1 MGQTVPVGFKV
12 RRACL
17 ADATAVTA
25 LVATSQEALHG
36 RVDIS
41 RASVLRKWRAPHF
54 DLAQDSWL
62 IEADA
67 GRVVA
72 IGAVRQSIPG
82 REFEGNLTV
91 HPDYYGR
98 GLGMFLLG
106 QVEEAVRTALEAAAQ
121 PFAVLRTWSS
131 SANAAECELYLAS
144 DFQRAAVFLHMEKN
158 LDTELETPDWP
169 ADIRPRPF
177 RRGDDDLAVYTAL
190 IEAFGDDPEDFAHTP
205 EEWSR
210 DVVDDTRTDPSL
222 WLLACE
228 GDLVVGAALGSLV
241 NGRGFIERL
250 AVRPAWQGRGIGGAL
265 LREAFLL
272 LCSRGASKA
281 ILAVGLGV
289 AVETLALYR
298 RAGMDEVRRI
308 EFFEKRIALSVDA

>member
-1 MGQTVPVGFKV
+1 MDQTIPVGFKV
-12 RRACL
+12 RRAWL
-17 ADATAVTA
+17 GDAAAVTA
-25 LVATSQEALHG
+25 LVAASQETLHG
-36 RVDIS
+36 RADIS

-54 DLAQDSWL
+54 DLGRDSWL
-62 IEADA
+62 VETEE

-72 IGAVRQSIPG
+72 FGAIRQSIPG

-98 GLGMFLLG
+98 GLGMYLLSHI
-106 QVEEAVRTALEAAAQ
+106 EEAVRTALEPSAQ

-144 DFQRAAVFLHMEKN
+144 EFRRVAVFLHMEKN
-158 LDTELETPDWP
+158 LDTELETPVWP
-169 ADIRPRPF
+169 TNIRPRPF

-190 IEAFGDDPEDFAHTP
+190 VEAFGDDPDDIAHTP

-210 DVVDDTRTDPSL
+210 DVVDDPRTDPAL
-222 WLLACE
+222 WLLARE
-228 GDLVVGAALGSLV
+228 GDEVVGAAIGSLV
-241 NGRGFIERL
+241 NERGFIERL

-272 LCSRGASKA
+272 LCRRGASKA
-281 ILAVGLGV
+281 ILAVGLDV
-289 AVETLALYR
+289 AVETLVLYR
-298 RAGMDEVRRI
+298 RAGMEEVRRI
-308 EFFEKRIALSVDA
+308 EFFEKQITLSAEA